1 MKKPCCIIPP
11 FLTVIFVLCF
21 SGTQGMA
28 KVKVYQMKSN

>member
-1 MKKPCCIIPP
+1 MKKLCYIIAP

-28 KVKVYQMKSN
+28 KEKGYQMKSN